1 MIRHFL
7 KDGTEVPGID
17 GMVVPVEGHEVLYR
31 VVGGL

>member
-7 KDGTEVPGID
+7 KDGTEVSSID
-17 GMVVPVEGHEVLYR
+17 GMTVPVEGHEVLYQ